1 MLETKEF
8 KNFGT
13 FRTLFPSNRI
23 GMKDVTVIEILRI
36 GVDLDDEDARNLVSF
51 WSLRVVIILIKDFEM
66 GI

>member
-51 WSLRVVIILIKDFEM
+51 
-66 GI
+66 